1 MTVTVGALADSRGLY
16 IADDGPGIP
25 EEDREKVFTPGYSS
39 GGSGFGLA
47 IVERIVDTHG
57 WAIDVT
63 DSDAGGTR
71 FVVTGVETLPAE

>member
-1 MTVTVGALADSRGLY
+1 MVPASRRRT
-16 IADDGPGIP
+16 A
-25 EEDREKVFTPGYSS
+25 RRCSRRGYSS